1 MTEPKKRRHSTT
13 FRILFCD
20 DIVPRCV
27 PLTYRLY
34 LLAVKWT
41 RSLAKRIP
49 RKKSGAI
56 TKTQEETFMQEACL
70 GPAKIPVINKTFM
83 ERETDLAETRTHAL
97 ALALEDLR
105 TRLQTSGLRCTS
117 AAGSFKAK
125 DFISEKER
133 NKLWEN
139 AWILTH
145 AMPQA
150 TDIVLDLGGASTVFS
165 FYVASLG
172 CSTHVLDYDWGQHG
186 LIYNARYAARRM
198 GWNMRLYNRD
208 LARPLPFRNES
219 FDKIYC
225 ICVLEHLPPE
235 VRRKTMQ
242 EINRVLKP
250 GGMVAVTF
258 DYDAGRNDPR
268 LDKGL
273 RYGLKDRLLR
283 DVVEPAGVEIV
294 GNQILFD
301 NCPDSFFLGSLFM
314 KKPNMRS

>member
-1 MTEPKKRRHSTT
+1 MTDPKKRKHSTT

-34 LLAVKWT
+34 LLVVKWS

-49 RKKSGAI
+49 NRKSRTTVK
-56 TKTQEETFMQEACL
+56 MQEDAFTRETCF
-70 GPAKIPVINKTFM
+70 GSVKTPIINKTFM
-83 ERETDLAETRTHAL
+83 EREADLAEPRTHAL
-97 ALALEDLR
+97 AVALEDLR
-105 TRLQTSGLRCTS
+105 TKLQSSGLRCTS

-125 DFISEKER
+125 DFILEKER

-145 AMPQA
+145 AMPRA
-150 TDIVLDLGGASTVFS
+150 SDIVLDLGGASTVFS
-165 FYVASLG
+165 FYLASLG
-172 CSTHVLDYDWGQHG
+172 SPTHVLDYDWGQHG
-186 LIYNARYAARRM
+186 LIYNARYVGRRM
-198 GWNMRLYNRD
+198 GWDMHLYNRN
-208 LARPLPFRNES
+208 LARSLPFQDES

-242 EINRVLKP
+242 EIKRTLKP
-250 GGMVAVTF
+250 GGLVAMTF

-273 RYGLKDRLLR
+273 RYGQKDRLLR
-283 DVVEPAGVEIV
+283 DVVEPAGMEIV

-301 NCPDSFFLGSLFM
+301 NCPDNFFLGSLFM
-314 KKPNMRS
+314 KK